1 MTSLDLPENWPAAAV
16 IRPLQRSD
24 LPALEWDGQYSHFRR
39 VYAEAYERSLL
50 GLSLIWVAELPPHG
64 LIAQVFIQLNCQRP
78 ELADGSLRAYLYS
91 FRVKPPFQNA
101 GLGTRM
107 MAVVEQDLIE
117 RGYRVVTLNVAKDNP
132 RARALY
138 ERLGY
143 RVVDQDPGIWT
154 YIDHNG
160 RRQTMIE
167 PAWRMEKTLSRVSIS
182 TQAGK

>member
-1 MTSLDLPENWPAAAV
+1 MTSLDLPENWPALAT
-16 IRPLQRSD
+16 IRHLQRGD

-39 VYAEAYERSLL
+39 VYAEAFERSLL
-50 GLSLIWVAELPPHG
+50 GLTVIWVADLPPYG
-64 LIAQVFIQLNCQRP
+64 LIAQVFIQLKCQRP
-78 ELADGSLRAYLYS
+78 ELADGGLRAYLYS

-107 MAVVEQDLIE
+107 MRVVELDLIE
-117 RGYRVVTLNVAKDNP
+117 RGYKMVTLNVAKDNP

-143 RVVDQDPGIWT
+143 RVVDQDPGIWS

-167 PAWRMEKTLSRVSIS
+167 PAWRMEKTLSRESIPA
-182 TQAGK
+182 QASK